1 MMRGSINLVQKQ
13 AHKKRFDIKGIQE
26 GGSDA
31 EEVTVPRSNNLM
43 GGRKDANYLA
53 SKIQFWTR
61 RNEESQVS
69 SHPPRKCKKKENKV
83 DYVPSTCFELLMV
96 ILMACDE

>member
-61 RNEESQVS
+61 RNEETNSRRWRMCMSVVKQKFTATDSQGCHFHS
-69 SHPPRKCKKKENKV
+69 YQGP
-83 DYVPSTCFELLMV
+83 YL
-96 ILMACDE
+96 

>member
-53 SKIQFWTR
+53 SKIQF
-61 RNEESQVS
+61 
-69 SHPPRKCKKKENKV
+69 
-83 DYVPSTCFELLMV
+83 
-96 ILMACDE
+96 